1 MREAAFI
8 KQRQEEWEKFE
19 EILLNSKPDPDALAD
34 MFIQLTDDLAFSQ
47 TQYPNS
53 KTTIYLNGLAS
64 KVHQNVYKTKRVKKG
79 RFSKFWLIELPL
91 TVRACHPEMIYSFL
105 IFLTAALIGALSVA
119 NDDTFVRLIMGDT
132 YVNMTLQNISND
144 DPMAVYKQMGES
156 EMFLRITL
164 NNIRVSFM
172 VFVMGVVAP
181 VGTPYTLFQNG
192 VMLGA
197 FQSFFYQEG
206 LFLTSFLT
214 IWIHG
219 TLEISAI
226 VIAGGAGIAMGNGI
240 LFPGTFTRLESFKKR
255 AKQGL
260 KIIIGL
266 VPIFIVAGFL
276 EGFVTRQTDYP
287 IFIKLLIIIASAS
300 FILYYFGIFP
310 FIVERRA
317 GNKKN

>member
-79 RFSKFWLIELPL
+79 RFSKFWMSELPL

-119 NDDTFVRLIMGDT
+119 NDDTFVRLIMGET

-144 DPMAVYKQMGES
+144 DPMAVYKQIGES

-172 VFVMGVVAP
+172 VFVMGLLHP
-181 VGTPYTLFQNG
+181 
-192 VMLGA
+192 
-197 FQSFFYQEG
+197 
-206 LFLTSFLT
+206 
-214 IWIHG
+214 
-219 TLEISAI
+219 LEHH
-226 VIAGGAGIAMGNGI
+226 I
-240 LFPGTFTRLESFKKR
+240 LYFKMVLCLVLSNHFFTRKAF
-255 AKQGL
+255 
-260 KIIIGL
+260 
-266 VPIFIVAGFL
+266 F
-276 EGFVTRQTDYP
+276 
-287 IFIKLLIIIASAS
+287 
-300 FILYYFGIFP
+300 
-310 FIVERRA
+310 
-317 GNKKN
+317 